1 MNKTKFLKD
10 TWKPLLVIFIVIAT
24 LFYYLV
30 FDGSRIP
37 FLVTFLFVL
46 AIIFIK
52 CIKSLIKDLSDR
64 KFEDIRQ
71 KILLV
76 LTLGA
81 WIVFLLLTLM
91 EAILL

>member
-1 MNKTKFLKD
+1 MNKLKKFLKD
-10 TWKPLLVIFIVIAT
+10 TWKTLLVIFIAT

-46 AIIFIK
+46 IIIFIK

-64 KFEDIRQ
+64 KSEDIRR

-81 WIVFLLLTLM
+81 WIIFLLLALT

>member
-1 MNKTKFLKD
+1 MSKFLKNK
-10 TWKPLLVIFIVIAT
+10 WKIILVIFIAT
-24 LFYYLV
+24 LFYYLI

-46 AIIFIK
+46 VIIFIK
-52 CIKSLIKDLSDR
+52 CIKSLIKDLSGR
-64 KFEDIRQ
+64 KFEDIRR

-81 WIVFLLLTLM
+81 WIIFLLLALT

>member
-1 MNKTKFLKD
+1 MIKFLKNKW
-10 TWKPLLVIFIVIAT
+10 TIIFIIFIAT
-24 LFYYLV
+24 LFYYLI

-46 AIIFIK
+46 IIIFIK
-52 CIKSLIKDLSDR
+52 CIKSLIKDLFDR
-64 KFEDIRQ
+64 KFEDIRR

-81 WIVFLLLTLM
+81 WIIFLLLALT

>member
-1 MNKTKFLKD
+1 MIKFFKNKWTI
-10 TWKPLLVIFIVIAT
+10 IFIIFIAT
-24 LFYYLV
+24 LFYYLI

-46 AIIFIK
+46 VIIFIK
-52 CIKSLIKDLSDR
+52 CIKSLIKDLSCR
-64 KFEDIRQ
+64 KFEDIRR

-81 WIVFLLLTLM
+81 WIIFLLLALT

>member
-1 MNKTKFLKD
+1 MSKFLKNKW
-10 TWKPLLVIFIVIAT
+10 TIIFIIFIAT
-24 LFYYLV
+24 LFYYLI

-46 AIIFIK
+46 IIIFIK

-64 KFEDIRQ
+64 NFEDIRR

-81 WIVFLLLTLM
+81 WIVFLLLALT